1 MQITESAQNSK
12 MEKVE
17 QEHFFT
23 AILNGAVKYLKAI
36 QKFRYIGEA
45 SPTKTMALVYIK
57 YRIKHDDQCF
67 ISREDGEF
75 IAQAILSA
83 KKT

>member
-36 QKFRYIGEA
+36 QKI
-45 SPTKTMALVYIK
+45 SI
-57 YRIKHDDQCF
+57 YRRSFAYKDEGFGLH
-67 ISREDGEF
+67 
-75 IAQAILSA
+75 
-83 KKT
+83 

>member
-36 QKFRYIGEA
+36 QKKFDI
-45 SPTKTMALVYIK
+45 
-57 YRIKHDDQCF
+57 
-67 ISREDGEF
+67 
-75 IAQAILSA
+75 
-83 KKT
+83 